1 MMMMLR
7 DFFPIFKLF
16 SFSNLFSITPK
27 RQKPA
32 RLQKIHRQSVKHRTT
47 ATERKKSSAMETHK
61 NSYLMLFY
69 DLMWICVFEFIMIT
83 GMGFVYLR
91 QSATCTFSANAF
103 IESPE
108 RKKTRLLHF
117 WWFFPEKKLEFSRRR
132 SAVLMVQRKK
142 AAHSQIMMVISR
154 HPHVQFFKRNHIFHA
169 FMAFKFFTTQSRRWL
184 YGEA

>member
-108 RKKTRLLHF
+108 RKKNSSATFLMVF
-117 WWFFPEKKLEFSRRR
+117 SEKKIGIFPSSLSGLDGAAQKAGSFANHDGNFSP
-132 SAVLMVQRKK
+132 SSCA
-142 AAHSQIMMVISR
+142 
-154 HPHVQFFKRNHIFHA
+154 IF
-169 FMAFKFFTTQSRRWL
+169 
-184 YGEA
+184 